1 MAEEARREDDIP
13 QSEWGTELELAP
25 APDQGAPRVPFAPLD
40 LPMEHL
46 GLVPREV
53 AEHFLVVP
61 LRVDEQNIEVAMA
74 DPTLDSVVEELE
86 FATGKHV
93 VRVEASASELREAID
108 RAYAALD
115 EGARLQAGPRRR
127 PTSQAFMRAV
137 VRPDWF

>member
-1 MAEEARREDDIP
+1 MD
-13 QSEWGTELELAP
+13 
-25 APDQGAPRVPFAPLD
+25 V
-40 LPMEHL
+40 PMEHL

-53 AEHFLVVP
+53 AEHFLVVA

-93 VRVEASASELREAID
+93 VRVEASAPELREAID